1 LDLNDALDSLS
12 FGFFGVVESPKD
24 TEDALFISFGRRLRA
39 GLGVRSPEVRNAGGV
54 GVEGVRRVRDE
65 AIEIRAQPIGKAVG
79 ATVEFDLEQVRSAK
93 APHVGCREN
102 HTASNDD
109 VIPFAARYPP
119 RVSAKHH
126 HRVAS
131 NGDGT
136 VRGET
141 ALALNG
147 RRKVKR
153 PAEAAL
159 LDASHDFGVERGRR
173 TVVRLDGP
181 VRRVAA
187 KEDAIETQNEAVGRK
202 RRAVGVGIG
211 PGS

>member
-65 AIEIRAQPIGKAVG
+65 AIEICAQAIGKTVG
-79 ATVEFDLEQVRSAK
+79 ATVEFEPKRVRSAK
-93 APHVGCREN
+93 ALHVGCSEN
-102 HTASNDD
+102 HAASNDD
-109 VIPFAARYPP
+109 VIPFAARYPS
-119 RVSAKHH
+119 RVSATHH
-126 HRVAS
+126 HRVAL
-131 NGDGT
+131 NGDCT
-136 VRGET
+136 VRGK
-141 ALALNG
+141 AAVGLNG
-147 RRKVKR
+147 RREMKG
-153 PAEAAL
+153 PAEVAL
-159 LDASHDFGVERGRR
+159 LDAPHDFGFERGRR
-173 TVVRLDGP
+173 TVVRLNGP

-187 KEDAIETQNEAVGRK
+187 KEDAIETQNEAVGGK
-202 RRAVGVGIG
+202 RGAVGVGVG